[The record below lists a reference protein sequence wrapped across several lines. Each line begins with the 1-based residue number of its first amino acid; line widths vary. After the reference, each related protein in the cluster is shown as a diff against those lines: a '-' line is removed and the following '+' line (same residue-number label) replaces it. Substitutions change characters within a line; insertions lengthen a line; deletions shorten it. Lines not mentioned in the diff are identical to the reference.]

1 VVFPDTGHLFT
12 EFADELRERLGGWIP
27 ARFS

>member
-1 VVFPDTGHLFT
+1 VFSGTGHLCT
-12 EFADELRERLGGWIP
+12 EFADELRDRLGRWIP